1 MNITHH
7 HQATRTSQQC
17 TPPIK
22 APTPTHLQIPDPLP
36 MPKLCALFVATLLL
50 LVSKVIGKTIM
61 LASPDQVPDCLPNN
75 LKLATLAK
83 KRRQTYFFGKKV
95 HFYNA

>member
-61 LASPDQVPDCLPNN
+61 LASLDQVPHCLPNN

-83 KRRQTYFFGKKV
+83 KRNRHKFFWQKSV
-95 HFYNA
+95 FL